1 MEQGDKY
8 TEEEKKRKKR
18 NQEKDIKTDAWIF
31 GCDGSNNPTEQ
42 RPLSNNRRVF
52 FFKSE
57 ARSNQRLKSCSNIV
71 RDLYP
76 HRLFFF
82 FFWIFLSQ
90 IKRFFTFTFAQL
102 PKCGSIVTATAI
114 DSIVWAAQRE
124 TSSEWSQSKI
134 QASVHPFFVQKK
146 RDNRAFLNIIQ
157 MTCSKSKSFPVR
169 IYFSVLPSSLLANL
183 SGMCWLRP
191 SNRR

>member
-18 NQEKDIKTDAWIF
+18 NQEKDIKTDAWIS

-52 FFKSE
+52 FL
-57 ARSNQRLKSCSNIV
+57 NLKHVAINGSSPV
-71 RDLYP
+71 RI
-76 HRLFFF
+76 LFVTCILIAFF

-102 PKCGSIVTATAI
+102 YRNAGRS
-114 DSIVWAAQRE
+114 SRQRPLIQL
-124 TSSEWSQSKI
+124 SEQLSVKHLQSG
-134 QASVHPFFVQKK
+134 P
-146 RDNRAFLNIIQ
+146 RAKFRHLFIRFLCRRNVIIER
-157 MTCSKSKSFPVR
+157 S
-169 IYFSVLPSSLLANL
+169 
-183 SGMCWLRP
+183 
-191 SNRR
+191 

>member
-18 NQEKDIKTDAWIF
+18 NQEKDIKTDAWIS

-52 FFKSE
+52 FL
-57 ARSNQRLKSCSNIV
+57 NLKHVAINGSSPV
-71 RDLYP
+71 RI
-76 HRLFFF
+76 LFVTCILIAFF

>member
-76 HRLFFF
+76 HRFFF
-82 FFWIFLSQ
+82 FESSYHKLNDFSRSHSRSYRNADRSSRQRPLIQLSEQLSVKHLQSGPRAKFRHLFIRFLC
-90 IKRFFTFTFAQL
+90 RRN
-102 PKCGSIVTATAI
+102 V
-114 DSIVWAAQRE
+114 
-124 TSSEWSQSKI
+124 
-134 QASVHPFFVQKK
+134 
-146 RDNRAFLNIIQ
+146 IIER
-157 MTCSKSKSFPVR
+157 S
-169 IYFSVLPSSLLANL
+169 
-183 SGMCWLRP
+183 
-191 SNRR
+191 